1 MARVKVASSPRT
13 LNEMSENGLLAWDFE
28 NGKSL
33 SFDAAKQLPDNVS
46 WVSLSDVLRK
56 GICRG
61 FFEKVR
67 DTYAGSKGSA
77 DVAYEKA
84 EGAIQ
89 FLEAGEWTKTD
100 REAGPKLSD
109 FFEAVN
115 RHRKLAGKPELS
127 PDQLKAKYTG
137 SDEAVAERE
146 RHRANEKIQAILAD
160 IALEKAQRR
169 RDEKHAAAE
178 SAADADI

>member
-1 MARVKVASSPRT
+1 MARTKVASATHT
-13 LNEMSENGLLAWDFE
+13 LKEMAESGITGWDFE

-33 SFDAAKQLPDNVS
+33 TFEVRKLFPNWDNL
-46 WVSLSDVLRK
+46 SLVART
-56 GICRG
+56 GACRG

-84 EGAIQ
+84 AGAIE

-100 REAGPKLSD
+100 REAGPRLSD
-109 FFEAVN
+109 LFEAIN
-115 RHRKLAGKPELS
+115 RHRELAGKARLS
-127 PDQLKAKYTG
+127 NDELKAKYAG
-137 SDEAVAERE
+137 EDNVAERE
-146 RHRANEKIQAILAD
+146 RVRANEKIQAILAD
-160 IALEKAQRR
+160 IALEKAQKR

>member
-1 MARVKVASSPRT
+1 MARVKVASATNT
-13 LNEMSENGLLAWDFE
+13 LREMAESGIAGWDFE

-33 SFDAAKQLPDNVS
+33 TFEVRKLFPNWDNL
-46 WVSLSDVLRK
+46 SLVART
-56 GICRG
+56 GACRG

-84 EGAIQ
+84 ETAIQ
-89 FLEAGEWTKTD
+89 YLEAGEWTKTD

-127 PDQLKAKYTG
+127 TDELKAKYTG